1 MGSSEAVEA
10 GGWLERAELALAA
23 SGRKRGGARRALL
36 ELLAGQE
43 CALTAIDIED
53 ALRARSSRAVSRA
66 SVYRI
71 LDELEALALV
81 QRVETGQAMVR
92 YERVCE
98 HEQHHHHL
106 VCDRCGLVMPFSDAG
121 LERAIVSL
129 SERVPLA
136 VSEHEIVLH
145 GACRDCA
152 A

>member
-1 MGSSEAVEA
+1 MSSHATTDSWV
-10 GGWLERAELALAA
+10 ERADAALAA
-23 SGRKRGGARRALL
+23 AGRKRGGARGALL
-36 ELLAGQE
+36 ELLAAQE
-43 CALTAIDIED
+43 CALTALEIED
-53 ALRARSSRAVSRA
+53 ALRARSSRPVSRA

-106 VCDRCGLVMPFSDAG
+106 VCDQCGLVMPFSDPG